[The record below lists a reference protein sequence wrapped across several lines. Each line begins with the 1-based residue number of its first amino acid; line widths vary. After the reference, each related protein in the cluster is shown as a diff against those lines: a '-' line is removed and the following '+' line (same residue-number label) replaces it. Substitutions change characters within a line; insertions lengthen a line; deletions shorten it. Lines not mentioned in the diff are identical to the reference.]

1 MQYLVLDPPQPD
13 YDSMT
18 FDYDRDPALVAR
30 WSKLADAKDPDLSKF
45 RKSGGK
51 LIMTYGWADQILQ
64 PMMGVNYYEAVVA
77 KNGNDTPDFVAPVH
91 DARHGALR
99 RRRRP
104 RSQRCRDGGHRLGGE
119 GQGAGFSCSPAR
131 SRTGRSSARG
141 RCARTRRS
149 RATRGRAASTRRRTS
164 LRRAALAQQ
173 VSGDVKS
180 IVAGECMGEIARG
193 PSVAAARHR

>member
-1 MQYLVLDPPQPD
+1 MRYLMLDPPQPD

-64 PMMGVNYYEAVVA
+64 PLMGVHYYEAVVA
-77 KNGNDTPDFVAPVH
+77 KNGKKTPRLRAAVH
-91 DARHGALR
+91 GARHGALR

-104 RSQRCRDGGHRLGGE
+104 RSQRRRDRGDRLGGE
-119 GQGAGFSCSPAR
+119 GQGAGLS
-131 SRTGRSSARG
+131 
-141 RCARTRRS
+141 
-149 RATRGRAASTRRRTS
+149 
-164 LRRAALAQQ
+164 
-173 VSGDVKS
+173 
-180 IVAGECMGEIARG
+180 
-193 PSVAAARHR
+193 